1 MFFAGFAGICAFC
14 GCAVEMSAEAQKVA
28 IVSEKPLDCALLGSE
43 NANALDNSGAMS
55 LEALKKSAIVDLKIK
70 TANLGGDL
78 AHILDMQPSWND
90 AMGGYEYH
98 IKSDIYKCAKDLS
111 ESSENSES
119 NKDSAVSQDLA
130 GNSADSKDLK
140 VSKDSQ

>member
-1 MFFAGFAGICAFC
+1 MKYFSVIFAGIVGICVFC

-43 NANALDNSGAMS
+43 SANALDNSGAMS

-70 TANLGGDL
+70 TADLGGDY
-78 AHILDMQPSWND
+78 AHILDMQPNWND

-98 IKSDIYKCAKDLS
+98 IKSDIYKCAKDLG

-119 NKDSAVSQDLA
+119 KDSTD
-130 GNSADSKDLK
+130 NSVD
-140 VSKDSQ
+140 SKDSQ

>member
-1 MFFAGFAGICAFC
+1 
-14 GCAVEMSAEAQKVA
+14 MSAEAQKVA
-28 IVSEKPLDCALLGSE
+28 IVSEKPIDCALLGSE
-43 NANALDNSGAMS
+43 SANALDNSGAMS

-70 TANLGGDL
+70 TADLGGDL

-98 IKSDIYKCAKDLS
+98 IKSDIYKCAKDLG

-119 NKDSAVSQDLA
+119 KDSTD
-130 GNSADSKDLK
+130 NSVD
-140 VSKDSQ
+140 SKDSQ